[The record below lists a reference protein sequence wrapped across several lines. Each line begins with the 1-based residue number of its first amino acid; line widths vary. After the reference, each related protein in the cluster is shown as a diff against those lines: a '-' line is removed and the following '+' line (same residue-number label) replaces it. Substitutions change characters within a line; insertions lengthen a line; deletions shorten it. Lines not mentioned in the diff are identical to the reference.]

1 MNMLPKHI
9 VDEAI
14 AWTVKLHYNTPTET
28 TQDRFTEWLQRHPS
42 HREAWQ
48 RVSAFKVEHS
58 KVPAKLAHATLNS
71 LQQQRLA
78 ETQQRRRVLKV
89 FGFGALAIGSGWLVR
104 DHTPW
109 QRMVADVSTSVGEQR
124 TLSLSDGTTLTLNT
138 DTAVSTHLTGAMR
151 RITLQRGE
159 VRIDTGAD
167 VNQPSKRPFFVD
179 TPFGPIQAIG
189 TRFTVRLYNDGAK
202 VAVQEGAVRLF
213 PASGAMPALVQTG
226 EHHWLGKTHTEKLH
240 TTAMDT
246 ASWAEGVITAEN
258 MRLEDLIRE
267 LARYRTGILRCH
279 PGIADQRVSGIFQIQ
294 QIDNT
299 LQFLA
304 RTEKLKLTYRTQFW
318 VRIEGI

>member
-1 MNMLPKHI
+1 MSTLPNQI

-14 AWTVKLHYNTPTET
+14 AWTIKLQYNTPTET
-28 TQDRFTEWLQRHPS
+28 TLAHFNDWLERHPS

-48 RVSAFKVEHS
+48 RVSTFKVEHS
-58 KVPAKLAHATLNS
+58 KVPVKLARATLNS
-71 LQQQRLA
+71 VHQQLQQQR
-78 ETQQRRRVLKV
+78 RRMLKAL
-89 FGFGALAIGSGWLVR
+89 GFAALSMGSGWLAS

-109 QRMVADVSTSVGEQR
+109 QRMVADVSTTVGEQR
-124 TLSLSDGTTLTLNT
+124 TLTLSDGTTLTLNT
-138 DTAVSTHLTGAMR
+138 DSAVSTHLTGSTR
-151 RITLQRGE
+151 RIKLQRGE
-159 VRIDTGAD
+159 IRIDTGED
-167 VNQPSKRPFFVD
+167 VNQPGKRPFFVD

-189 TRFTVRLYNDGAK
+189 TRFTVRLYNHGAK

-213 PASGAMPALVQTG
+213 PAHGAVGTLVQTG
-226 EHHWLGKTHTEKLH
+226 EYHWLGKTHTEKL
-240 TTAMDT
+240 TNTAMDP
-246 ASWAEGVITAEN
+246 ASWADGVITAEN

-304 RTEKLKLTYRTQFW
+304 RTEKLRLTYRTQFW
-318 VRIEGI
+318 IHIEGI